1 MSEKRVHAVKVM
13 LTDSELVDVQR
24 QAIAQD
30 MPVGEVVRRNCM
42 SHLWG
47 ILGLAERRRNGNRG
61 ADEELSAADFVSSG
75 FHDGVGSTRY
85 R

>member
-1 MSEKRVHAVKVM
+1 MSKRVHAVKVM
-13 LTDSELVDVQR
+13 FTDSELVDVQR

-42 SHLWG
+42 SLLWG
-47 ILGLAERRRNGNRG
+47 ILGQADRRRQRNRG
-61 ADEELSAADFVSSG
+61 ADEELDGADFVPSG
-75 FHDGVGSTRY
+75 FHDGALR